1 MNKIMALMTV
11 VLISMAGCM
20 SADNETMTEPEKVE
34 PVMVYQGWDNHS
46 HQFWNVAPMS
56 VGNMSVISNNNTTS
70 EMGFNFNITL
80 ELKAFFHEPLLWE
93 QGYVNYTLSQ
103 DNETLFEAELNHSQE
118 WFYINLTNITGNIT
132 VEIQSTGSDD
142 ATTAEPGDFFVA
154 HARYEIYTM
163 EE

>member
-1 MNKIMALMTV
+1 
-11 VLISMAGCM
+11 M
-20 SADNETMTEPEKVE
+20 SADSETMIEPEKVE

-103 DNETLFEAELNHSQE
+103 GNETLFEVQLNHSQE
-118 WFYINLTNITGNIT
+118 LFYINLTNITGNLT

-142 ATTAEPGDFFVA
+142 ATTQEPGDFFIA
-154 HARYEIYTM
+154 QAKYEVYLD
-163 EE
+163 

>member
-34 PVMVYQGWDNHS
+34 PVMVYQGGDNHS
-46 HQFWNVAPMS
+46 YQFWNLAPMS
-56 VGNMSVISNNNTTS
+56 VGNMSNLSNNNTTS

-80 ELKAFFHEPLLWE
+80 EVKAYFHEPLLWE

-103 DNETLFEAELNHSQE
+103 GNETFFEVQLNHSQE

-142 ATTAEPGDFFVA
+142 ATTQEPGDFFIIRAEYKV
-154 HARYEIYTM
+154 YLD
-163 EE
+163 

>member
-46 HQFWNVAPMS
+46 YQFWNLAPMS
-56 VGNMSVISNNNTTS
+56 VGNMSNLSNNNTTS

-80 ELKAFFHEPLLWE
+80 EVKAYFHEPLLWE

-103 DNETLFEAELNHSQE
+103 GNETFFEVQLNHSQE
-118 WFYINLTNITGNIT
+118 WFYIC
-132 VEIQSTGSDD
+132 EI
-142 ATTAEPGDFFVA
+142 
-154 HARYEIYTM
+154 
-163 EE
+163 

>member
-46 HQFWNVAPMS
+46 YQFWNLAPMS
-56 VGNMSVISNNNTTS
+56 VGNMSNLSNNNTTS

-80 ELKAFFHEPLLWE
+80 EVKAYFHEPLLWE

-103 DNETLFEAELNHSQE
+103 GNETFFEVQLNHSQE
-118 WFYINLTNITGNIT
+118 WFYICQI
-132 VEIQSTGSDD
+132 
-142 ATTAEPGDFFVA
+142 
-154 HARYEIYTM
+154 
-163 EE
+163 